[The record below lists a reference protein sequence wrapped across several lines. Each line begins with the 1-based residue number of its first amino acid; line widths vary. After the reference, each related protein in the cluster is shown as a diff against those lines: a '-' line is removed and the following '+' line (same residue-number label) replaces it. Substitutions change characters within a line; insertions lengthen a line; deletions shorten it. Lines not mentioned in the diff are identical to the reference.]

1 MVKHYEQ
8 YAHKGLWIE
17 YIGENPHRDCIK
29 VVGTQIGVDT
39 RIGYAPVSFPLDGT
53 RIVCGSKSR
62 SACIL
67 DALSWRMIVGP
78 LEGHKDHMS
87 SWSILFR

>member
-1 MVKHYEQ
+1 MKHYEQ

-17 YIGENPHRDCIK
+17 YIGEKPHRDCIK
-29 VVGTQIGVDT
+29 VVGT

-62 SACIL
+62 SAYIL
-67 DALSWRMIVGP
+67 DASSWRMIVGP
-78 LEGHKDHMS
+78 LEGHKDKMS
-87 SWSILFR
+87 SCYILFR